1 MVKSSEYTAEFTKT
15 NLEKNVP
22 NYYRCVDYRESRR
35 RQEQLH
41 TPISW
46 DSDSES
52 DPSNRLSPY
61 SIDSLSQDCLHLS
74 LGESEDSYRGSNQSH
89 RIKHKKIQTDTLSQ
103 SGSGT
108 YRVELR
114 SHKHDNHNNH
124 NTNQNGAVERS
135 LAQKSSGI
143 GSLNLKPEKVR
154 CQTFVKHKEP
164 RRMDRYRRIPKPCPF
179 SMPNGHPIKKGQRA
193 PFIAYGCSDN
203 ELVVGNK
210 RTHNVQASQAV
221 YPAALRAQ
229 KRRKS
234 RHRKK

>member
-46 DSDSES
+46 DLDSES

-114 SHKHDNHNNH
+114 SPKHDNHNNH

-135 LAQKSSGI
+135 LARKSSGI
-143 GSLNLKPEKVR
+143 GEYMMIVVSKNLF
-154 CQTFVKHKEP
+154 FVKLYTVVYSSTHKGAKIHSLHF
-164 RRMDRYRRIPKPCPF
+164 Y
-179 SMPNGHPIKKGQRA
+179 
-193 PFIAYGCSDN
+193 Y
-203 ELVVGNK
+203 
-210 RTHNVQASQAV
+210 
-221 YPAALRAQ
+221 
-229 KRRKS
+229 
-234 RHRKK
+234 